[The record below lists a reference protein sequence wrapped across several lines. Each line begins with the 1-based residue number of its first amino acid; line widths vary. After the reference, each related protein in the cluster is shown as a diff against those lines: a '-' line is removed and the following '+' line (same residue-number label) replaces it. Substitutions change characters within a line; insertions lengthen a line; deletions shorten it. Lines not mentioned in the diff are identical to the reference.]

1 MGVTSEDRMVAAGS
15 APLPPPS
22 WDPVTRRG
30 VGPEGADVF
39 VRRLCADHGDAVF
52 AWARGRFDDR
62 RDAEEV
68 VAETMV
74 RAWRRHHQY
83 DPERGSERSWI
94 FGIAKNTAVDHFRRN
109 RRHLRVVGET
119 EVPEDL
125 AAEVPV
131 DRIAEST
138 LVREALG
145 DLSGSH
151 REVLVLAHFG
161 GLTVTEIAERL
172 GVPAGTV
179 KSRLYYA
186 MRSLRGALEERG
198 ILH

>member
-1 MGVTSEDRMVAAGS
+1 M
-15 APLPPPS
+15 
-22 WDPVTRRG
+22 
-30 VGPEGADVF
+30 F

-52 AWARGRFDDR
+52 NWAQGRFDDR

-94 FGIAKNTAVDHFRRN
+94 FGIAKNTAVDHFRRS
-109 RRHLRVVGET
+109 RRHLQVV
-119 EVPEDL
+119 D
-125 AAEVPV
+125 AEVAEELVEETGV

-138 LVREALG
+138 LVKEALG
-145 DLSGSH
+145 DLSDAH
-151 REVLVLAHFG
+151 KEVLVLAHFG
-161 GLTVTEIAERL
+161 GLTVTEMAERL
-172 GVPAGTV
+172 GVPTGTV
-179 KSRLYYA
+179 KSRLFYA

-198 ILH
+198 ILQ